1 MTRQFIFDVDGTL
14 TPSRELIN
22 PEFAAWF
29 SLFCTQQS
37 VCLVTGS
44 DVDKTI
50 EQLGEYIFRKV
61 VSYNCSGNEIW
72 EYGKLLSTSNWKP
85 SFELLEFLLDLVEA
99 SVFPIKTKAH
109 IEIRSGTLNFSTVGR
124 NANLEQRKA
133 YKEWDSKHKE
143 RACITAKVKEAFPEI
158 DCLIGGET
166 GVDIY
171 PKGNDK
177 SQILK
182 NFNTADELI
191 FFGDKTTPGGNDYP
205 LAAALSNGNF
215 SNSKTI
221 AVKNWKHTW
230 EILKR
235 YDKMV

>member
-1 MTRQFIFDVDGTL
+1 MNRQFIFDVDGTL
-14 TPSRELIN
+14 TPSRGLIDS
-22 PEFAAWF
+22 EFAAWF
-29 SLFCTQQS
+29 SLFCTQHS
-37 VCLVTGS
+37 VSLVTGS

-72 EYGKLLSTSNWKP
+72 EYGKLLSTSSWKP
-85 SFELLEFLLDLVEA
+85 SFELLEFLLDLVEDSA
-99 SVFPIKTKAH
+99 FPIKTKAH

-124 NANLEQRKA
+124 NANLEQRRA
-133 YKEWDSKHKE
+133 YKDWDSIHKE
-143 RACITAKVKEAFPEI
+143 RASIAYKVKEAFPNL

-182 NFNTADELI
+182 NFNTIDEII
-191 FFGDKTTPGGNDYP
+191 FFGDKTEPGGNDYP
-205 LAAALSNGNF
+205 LVVALLNGAF
-215 SNSKTI
+215 TNSQAITTKD
-221 AVKNWKHTW
+221 WKHTW
-230 EILKR
+230 ELLKR